1 LAGFGWL
8 TRGISVAFRHPKP
21 LFGGAALVMVA
32 VMLPSLVTLPLNL
45 NAIATGTP
53 MSPATFGWLMAIS
66 MLVGLLIVPIYAGYL
81 QVIDAAERGLPARA
95 LDVFRPYREGDALR
109 LIGYGLAIMA
119 LYLIV
124 FAAII
129 AATGGGLVAWYMQVM
144 AAQASHLAPPALPG
158 GFWTAMAFFM
168 VLSLFMMGFYAV
180 SLGQVTLNRR
190 SVFGALGDGLN
201 GALKNLLPLIMFAVG
216 IVLAWIAITIVFMIL
231 VFFIVMLGKLA
242 GAWLTIVL
250 LVPLYL
256 ALLLAMITWMFGAMY
271 HLWLDVCGHD
281 VVPEAAPTIA
291 A

>member
-1 LAGFGWL
+1 
-8 TRGISVAFRHPKP
+8 
-21 LFGGAALVMVA
+21 MVA

-109 LIGYGLAIMA
+109 LICYGLAIMA

-242 GAWLTIVL
+242 GAWLTFVL

-281 VVPEAAPTIA
+281 VVPDAAPTIA